1 MQSVFHVLMIFL
13 ALYLAASHAA
23 PTPFASRE
31 SRALAPSVESW
42 CIFYPEKCRMLKFA
56 GIRKRNALDVFD
68 Y

>member
-1 MQSVFHVLMIFL
+1 MSVLRALLVLVFVFV
-13 ALYLAASHAA
+13 AASSAL
-23 PTPFASRE
+23 PTPLASRE

-56 GIRKRNALDVFD
+56 GVHKRDFVEDLD